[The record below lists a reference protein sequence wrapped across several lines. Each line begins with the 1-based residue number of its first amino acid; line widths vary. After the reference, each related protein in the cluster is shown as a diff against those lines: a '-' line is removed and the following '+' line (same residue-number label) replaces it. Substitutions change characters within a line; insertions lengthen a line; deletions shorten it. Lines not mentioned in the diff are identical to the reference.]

1 MTSFFPR
8 HLRLGP
14 IPLLVFAAAA
24 FIAACSN
31 DDGASG
37 DGAPIRVVT
46 TLPLFADFVREVG
59 GDRVDVTSLLPA
71 GADPHTYEPGPK
83 DVARVADAD
92 IAFANG
98 LDLDVPGLNVLE
110 ANLPGGAPLVLL
122 GEYAKTADVSLPH
135 GGIDD
140 PHYWLDTFYAR
151 LYASRIADQLIAL
164 DPQGQGVYEQNLAT
178 LRSHIGDAETYLQ
191 RAITAI
197 PSEHR
202 ALVTTHDAFR
212 HMAIPLGLEV
222 IGAVSHAPGQ
232 EEGPQQIAELIDA
245 VKERGLPAVFKEP
258 QISEESQTL
267 KRIAAEQGVLV
278 CTLYSDS
285 LDDNVSTYI
294 DMMRFNADELARCL
308 GETNG
313 G

>member
-1 MTSFFPR
+1 
-8 HLRLGP
+8 
-14 IPLLVFAAAA
+14 
-24 FIAACSN
+24 
-31 DDGASG
+31 
-37 DGAPIRVVT
+37 
-46 TLPLFADFVREVG
+46 
-59 GDRVDVTSLLPA
+59 
-71 GADPHTYEPGPK
+71 
-83 DVARVADAD
+83 
-92 IAFANG
+92 
-98 LDLDVPGLNVLE
+98 
-110 ANLPGGAPLVLL
+110 LL
-122 GEYAKTADVSLPH
+122 GEYAKTADVSPPH

-151 LYASRIADQLIAL
+151 LYAAHIAEQLVAL
-164 DPQGQGVYEQNLAT
+164 DPQGRGVYAQNLAT
-178 LRSHIGDAETYLQ
+178 LRSHIGDVEAYLQ
-191 RAITAI
+191 QAVTQI
-197 PSEHR
+197 PPEHR

-267 KRIAAEQGVLV
+267 DRIAAEQGVLV

-285 LDDNVSTYI
+285 LDEAVPTYI

-308 GETNG
+308 GAADG
-313 G
+313 S